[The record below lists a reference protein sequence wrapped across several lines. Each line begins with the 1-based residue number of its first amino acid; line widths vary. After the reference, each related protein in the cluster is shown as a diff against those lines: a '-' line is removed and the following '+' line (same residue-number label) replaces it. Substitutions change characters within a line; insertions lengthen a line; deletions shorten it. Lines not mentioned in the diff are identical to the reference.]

1 MYMYVYVYRDGVCF
15 CARARGTAAPRRATT
30 IGRSAVVR
38 ATIARGK
45 IARAR
50 ARVVAFASRVRASV
64 FRASGVGHRCRH
76 ARCRDTA
83 AMTSGT
89 TARVARA
96 GLASTMNAR
105 GVRRVRG
112 VRVVVK
118 ASFGAAHEGVV
129 APGDVH
135 GSSLASMG
143 FAPRRTRAGAD
154 AASSSKSTVVDESV
168 VMFRTSA
175 TCPFAHRC
183 WLALEELDVRPR
195 EVIMENLEDKS
206 EAFKAEYA
214 RAAVD
219 AEGNPSVPVL
229 THRGAT
235 MVESALVL
243 RYLAE
248 TFDGAGAS
256 AASASLLPKD
266 TVKGYYG
273 QLFADTFQTCVPLYF
288 KMLRATNQDELDAAT
303 KEFIGGLQKANRCL
317 ELGANARA
325 GGAYACGEQFT
336 IWDIM
341 PMTFVPRF
349 EIVLAHYRGFNL
361 RVALKENGCDALE
374 AWIAAVGSRP
384 SLVST
389 LKQIEE
395 IRGITVQQAFID
407 HFAKFVSWRA

>member
-1 MYMYVYVYRDGVCF
+1 MAMATTLGATVRTTSN
-15 CARARGTAAPRRATT
+15 AARG
-30 IGRSAVVR
+30 
-38 ATIARGK
+38 
-45 IARAR
+45 
-50 ARVVAFASRVRASV
+50 
-64 FRASGVGHRCRH
+64 
-76 ARCRDTA
+76 
-83 AMTSGT
+83 
-89 TARVARA
+89 
-96 GLASTMNAR
+96 
-105 GVRRVRG
+105 GVRRVRDARG
-112 VRVVVK
+112 IGVVVK
-118 ASFGAAHEGVV
+118 ASFAAAHEGVV

-143 FAPRRTRAGAD
+143 FAPRRARVEAEAE
-154 AASSSKSTVVDESV
+154 AASKSPVVDERV

-389 LKQIEE
+389 LKQIED
-395 IRGITVQQAFID
+395 IRGVTVQQAFID

>member
-1 MYMYVYVYRDGVCF
+1 MATAMMARG
-15 CARARGTAAPRRATT
+15 ARAGMASSSTSNARRGARR
-30 IGRSAVVR
+30 VR
-38 ATIARGK
+38 D
-45 IARAR
+45 
-50 ARVVAFASRVRASV
+50 ARVV
-64 FRASGVGHRCRH
+64 C
-76 ARCRDTA
+76 
-83 AMTSGT
+83 
-89 TARVARA
+89 
-96 GLASTMNAR
+96 
-105 GVRRVRG
+105 
-112 VRVVVK
+112 VK

-129 APGDVH
+129 APDDVH

-143 FAPRRTRAGAD
+143 FAPRRLAS
-154 AASSSKSTVVDESV
+154 AAESAVVDENV

-219 AEGNPSVPVL
+219 AKGNPSVPIL

-349 EIVLAHYRGFNL
+349 EIVLAHYREFNL

-395 IRGITVQQAFID
+395 IRGVTVQQAFID